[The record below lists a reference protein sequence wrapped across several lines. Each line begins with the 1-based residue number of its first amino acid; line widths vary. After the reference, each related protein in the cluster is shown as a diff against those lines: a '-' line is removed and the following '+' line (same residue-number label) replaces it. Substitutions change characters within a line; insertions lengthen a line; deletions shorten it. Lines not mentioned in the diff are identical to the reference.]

1 MGASVEADVRAA
13 GVKRE
18 AQRPKP
24 NSRHG
29 QTDLPRLKGL
39 LNQHRSRYRDGPME
53 GVVVRAED
61 DRWLRQR
68 VKLVRPEFTQQIESH
83 WRKRALVWNHIEQTT

>member
-1 MGASVEADVRAA
+1 
-13 GVKRE
+13 
-18 AQRPKP
+18 
-24 NSRHG
+24 
-29 QTDLPRLKGL
+29 
-39 LNQHRSRYRDGPME
+39 ME